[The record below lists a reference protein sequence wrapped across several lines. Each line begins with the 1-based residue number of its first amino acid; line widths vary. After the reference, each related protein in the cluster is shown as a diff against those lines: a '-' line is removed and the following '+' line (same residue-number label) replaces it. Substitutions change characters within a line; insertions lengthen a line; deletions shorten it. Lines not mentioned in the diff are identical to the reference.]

1 MKYMRIVKRIT
12 DYDLNEGQQ
21 ILAEFIEQ
29 NGECAVCSQ
38 KILNPEFLSEYIRPK
53 HDFLIYT
60 NAQPG
65 AEARRIIR

>member
-1 MKYMRIVKRIT
+1 MRIVKKIT
-12 DYDLNEGQQ
+12 DFELNEGQT
-21 ILAEFIEQ
+21 AVGEFFEKRVD
-29 NGECAVCSQ
+29 GPLCMQ

-65 AEARRIIR
+65 AEARRIVRY

>member
-1 MKYMRIVKRIT
+1 MRIVKRIT

-60 NAQPG
+60 TAQPG
-65 AEARRIIR
+65 SEARRIVR

>member
-1 MKYMRIVKRIT
+1 MRIVKKIS
-12 DYDLNEGQQ
+12 DYDLNEGQKV
-21 ILAEFIEQ
+21 IADFVEKKAKS
-29 NGECAVCSQ
+29 GSCTQ

-65 AEARRIIR
+65 SEARRIVR